1 MPFPDFRGRWL
12 DEQEEKQGT
21 MRQRLVGMTWTR
33 GARRGV
39 FSALVLGATIGATAV
54 GIGGCAVS
62 ESDAH
67 RWETTEN
74 GPEKLY
80 AIVAH
85 DKYAW
90 PLREEAALSLIRM
103 RPRNGKR
110 IGLEYAIL
118 GYDTPEGKGPGALA
132 VLGDDARRRI
142 VDGIAPKLVEQMGQ
156 PPPPAPAEGAV
167 VQPDPSIPY
176 KDGAFALL
184 SHEPPLASNEATK
197 ASLIAALSQWVQTD
211 FENRIDNSAQQ
222 FGVEQI
228 MRFIGSSS
236 VKTIPSS
243 INETSTKVDRAC
255 ALVADIGDE
264 DTKRRASDALVT
276 VGKHISSSEWL
287 DKQRALVNEANQK
300 AKITATPQ
308 QVSDQLKQYQ
318 DQELEKVFTNM
329 KRVGGRPAVDFCLQY
344 AHDKGNSEKSR
355 TNALAALENR
365 VDKNVPG
372 DVNVI
377 VDILTDDSNPDAVR
391 AVAMARLGEL
401 PKEMILPK
409 LYALFDKKWQVRL
422 DAARMILKT
431 ITTKDVPDFMQHL
444 PQNEKAK
451 MALSEP
457 IAYGAL
463 ILAMDPQ
470 AGPKPRDVLARY
482 LPSGPLGAKLTAA
495 GSYFAGK
502 KSDASALAA
511 YEEDKTVVPKCD
523 PADQCGWQCDV
534 PKAPGSQDKETKTV
548 TTVGEFI
555 RWCIEPSLQ

>member
-1 MPFPDFRGRWL
+1 
-12 DEQEEKQGT
+12 
-21 MRQRLVGMTWTR
+21 MRQRLVGMAWTR
-33 GARRGV
+33 GARGG
-39 FSALVLGATIGATAV
+39 SLPAIALGAVVWATAA
-54 GIGGCAVS
+54 GISGCAVS

-85 DKYAW
+85 DKYSW

-118 GYDTPEGKGPGALA
+118 GYDTPEGKGPGAIA

-156 PPPPAPAEGAV
+156 PPPPPPTEGAV

-211 FENRIDNSAQQ
+211 FEDRIDNSNQQ

-228 MRFIGSSS
+228 MRFIGATS
-236 VKTIPSS
+236 VKTLPSS

-255 ALVADIGDE
+255 ALVADIGDD

-276 VGKHISSSEWL
+276 VGKHIASTDWVE
-287 DKQRALVNEANQK
+287 KQRALVVEANQK

-329 KRVGGRPAVDFCLQY
+329 KRVGGRPAVDWCLSF
-344 AHDKGNSEKSR
+344 AHDKGNSDKSR
-355 TNALAALENR
+355 TNALAAIENR
-365 VDKNVPG
+365 VDKNVSS

-377 VDILTDDSNPDAVR
+377 LDILTDDANPDPVR

-444 PQNEKAK
+444 PLNDKAK

-457 IAYGAL
+457 IAYGAN
-463 ILAMDPQ
+463 IMAMDPQ
-470 AGPKPRDVLARY
+470 VGPKPRDVLARY
-482 LPSGPLGAKLTAA
+482 LQGGALGAKLTAL

-502 KSDASALAA
+502 KSDASALAP
-511 YEEDKTVVPKCD
+511 YEEDRALVPKCD

-534 PKAPGSQDKETKTV
+534 PKAPGSQEKETKTV
-548 TTVGEFI
+548 TTVGEFV

>member
-1 MPFPDFRGRWL
+1 
-12 DEQEEKQGT
+12 
-21 MRQRLVGMTWTR
+21 MRQRLVGMAWTR
-33 GARRGV
+33 GRTLPAMTLTLTLR
-39 FSALVLGATIGATAV
+39 AAATIGATAA
-54 GIGGCAVS
+54 GLGGCAVS

-85 DKYAW
+85 DKYSW

-142 VDGIAPKLVEQMGQ
+142 VDGIAPQLIEQMQQ
-156 PPPPAPAEGAV
+156 PPPPPPTAAAGGV

-211 FENRIDNSAQQ
+211 FEDRIDNSNQQ

-228 MRFIGSSS
+228 MRFIGASS
-236 VKTIPSS
+236 VKTLPSS

-255 ALVADIGDE
+255 SLVADIGDD

-276 VGKHISSSEWL
+276 VGKHIASSDWI
-287 DKQRALVNEANQK
+287 DKQRALVVEANQK
-300 AKITATPQ
+300 AKISATPQ
-308 QVSDQLKQYQ
+308 QVNDQLKQYQ

-329 KRVGGRPAVDFCLQY
+329 KRVGGRPAVDFCLSY

-372 DVNVI
+372 DVSLI
-377 VDILTDDSNPDAVR
+377 LDILTDDANPDSVR

-401 PKEMILPK
+401 PKDMILPK

-444 PQNEKAK
+444 PQNDKTK

-463 ILAMDPQ
+463 IMAIDPQ
-470 AGPKPRDVLARY
+470 GGPKPRDVLARY
-482 LPSGPLGAKLTAA
+482 LPGGPLGGKLTAA

-511 YEEDKTVVPKCD
+511 FEEDKTPVPKCD

-534 PKAPGSQDKETKTV
+534 PKAAGSQDKETKTV

>member
-1 MPFPDFRGRWL
+1 
-12 DEQEEKQGT
+12 
-21 MRQRLVGMTWTR
+21 MRQRLVGMAWAG
-33 GARRGV
+33 GAGAA
-39 FSALVLGATIGATAV
+39 SARAFAALSLGAGVWGTSLGLA
-54 GIGGCAVS
+54 GCAVS

-85 DKYAW
+85 DKYSW
-90 PLREEAALSLIRM
+90 DLREEAALSLVRM

-118 GYDTPEGKGPGALA
+118 GYDTPTGKVPGALA
-132 VLGDDARRRI
+132 VLGEDARRRI
-142 VDGIAPKLVEQMGQ
+142 VDGMAPKLIEQMQQ
-156 PPPPAPAEGAV
+156 PPPPKPVEGQV
-167 VQPDPSIPY
+167 VQPDPSISY
-176 KDGAFALL
+176 KDAAFALL

-197 ASLIAALSQWVQTD
+197 ASLIAALTQWVQTD
-211 FENRIDNSAQQ
+211 FENRIDNSGQQ

-228 MRFIGSSS
+228 MRFIGAPS

-243 INETSTKVDRAC
+243 INETSSKVDRAC
-255 ALVADIGDE
+255 SLVADIGDD

-276 VGKHISSSEWL
+276 VGKHIASTDWME
-287 DKQRALVNEANQK
+287 KQRTLVVEANTK
-300 AKITATPQ
+300 AKINATAQ

-329 KRVGGRPAVDFCLQY
+329 KRVGGRPAVDYCLAY

-365 VDKNVPG
+365 IDKSVPA

-377 VDILTDDSNPDAVR
+377 VDILTDDANPDSVR

-422 DAARMILKT
+422 DAARMILRT
-431 ITTKDVPDFMQHL
+431 ITTKDLPDFMAHL
-444 PQNEKAK
+444 PANDKTK

-457 IAYGAL
+457 ISYGAL
-463 ILAMDPQ
+463 IMAMDSTG
-470 AGPKPRDVLARY
+470 GPKPRDALARF
-482 LPSGPLGAKLTAA
+482 LQGGSLGAKMTAA
-495 GSYFAGK
+495 GSYYAAK
-502 KSDASALAA
+502 KSDASALTSL
-511 YEEDKTVVPKCD
+511 EEDKSPVPKCD
-523 PADQCGWQCDV
+523 PADNCGWQCDV
-534 PKAPGSQDKETKTV
+534 PKAAGSQDKETKTV

>member
-1 MPFPDFRGRWL
+1 
-12 DEQEEKQGT
+12 
-21 MRQRLVGMTWTR
+21 MRQRLVGMAWAG
-33 GARRGV
+33 GAGAA
-39 FSALVLGATIGATAV
+39 SARALAVLSLGAGVWGTSLGVA
-54 GIGGCAVS
+54 GCAVS

-85 DKYAW
+85 DKYSW
-90 PLREEAALSLIRM
+90 PLREEAALSLVRM

-118 GYDTPEGKGPGALA
+118 GYDTPTGKVPGALA
-132 VLGDDARRRI
+132 VLGEDARRRI
-142 VDGIAPKLVEQMGQ
+142 VDGMAPKLIEQMQQ
-156 PPPPAPAEGAV
+156 PPPPKPAEGQV
-167 VQPDPSIPY
+167 IPPDPSIPY
-176 KDGAFALL
+176 KDAAFALV

-197 ASLIAALSQWVQTD
+197 ASLIAALTQWVQTD

-228 MRFIGSSS
+228 MRFIGAPS
-236 VKTIPSS
+236 VKTLPSS
-243 INETSTKVDRAC
+243 INETSSKVDRAC
-255 ALVADIGDE
+255 SLVADIGDD

-276 VGKHISSSEWL
+276 VGKHIASTDWME
-287 DKQRALVNEANQK
+287 KQRALVVEANTK
-300 AKITATPQ
+300 AKINASAQ

-329 KRVGGRPAVDFCLQY
+329 KRVGGRPAVDYCLAY

-355 TNALAALENR
+355 TNALAALGDR
-365 VDKNVPG
+365 IDKSVPA

-377 VDILTDDSNPDAVR
+377 VDILTDDANPDSVR

-422 DAARMILKT
+422 DAARMILRT
-431 ITTKDVPDFMQHL
+431 ITTKDLPDFMQHL
-444 PQNEKAK
+444 PQNDKTK

-457 IAYGAL
+457 ISYGAL
-463 ILAMDPQ
+463 IMAMDPQ
-470 AGPKPRDVLARY
+470 GGPKPRDALARY
-482 LPSGPLGAKLTAA
+482 LQGGSLGARMTAA
-495 GSYFAGK
+495 GSYYAAK
-502 KSDASALAA
+502 KSDASALTAL
-511 YEEDKTVVPKCD
+511 EEDKSPVPKCD
-523 PADQCGWQCDV
+523 PADNCGWQCDV

>member
-1 MPFPDFRGRWL
+1 M
-12 DEQEEKQGT
+12 
-21 MRQRLVGMTWTR
+21 
-33 GARRGV
+33 
-39 FSALVLGATIGATAV
+39 
-54 GIGGCAVS
+54 S

-85 DKYAW
+85 DKYSW

-142 VDGIAPKLVEQMGQ
+142 VDGIAPKLIEQMQQ
-156 PPPPAPAEGAV
+156 PPPPPPAEGAV

-197 ASLIAALSQWVQTD
+197 ASLIAALTQWVQTD
-211 FENRIDNSAQQ
+211 FEDRIDNSNQQ

-228 MRFIGSSS
+228 MRFLGAPS
-236 VKTIPSS
+236 VKTLPSY

-255 ALVADIGDE
+255 SLVADIGDD

-276 VGKHISSSEWL
+276 VGKHIASTDWVE
-287 DKQRALVNEANQK
+287 KQRALVVEANQK
-300 AKITATPQ
+300 AKISATPQ

-329 KRVGGRPAVDFCLQY
+329 KRVGGRPAVDYCLALRARQGQQREEPDQR
-344 AHDKGNSEKSR
+344 ARGHREPRRQERARRREHHPRHPRPTTRTRTRSARSR
-355 TNALAALENR
+355 WPAWA
-365 VDKNVPG
+365 
-372 DVNVI
+372 
-377 VDILTDDSNPDAVR
+377 SC
-391 AVAMARLGEL
+391 
-401 PKEMILPK
+401 PKDMILPK

-431 ITTKDVPDFMQHL
+431 ITTKDVPDFMRTSAAERQDEDGSERADRLRGAHHGHGPAGGPEAARRAGAVPPGGRPRRQADGARL
-444 PQNEKAK
+444 LLRWKKIRCGRSAAVRGGPRAGAQVRPRRPVR
-451 MALSEP
+451 MAVRRAESAWIPGQRDEDRHHGRRIRPMVHRAVAAVMRRAARWANDSRSVSL
-457 IAYGAL
+457 
-463 ILAMDPQ
+463 
-470 AGPKPRDVLARY
+470 GPRRSGRGR
-482 LPSGPLGAKLTAA
+482 SGPSFAAK
-495 GSYFAGK
+495 GNG
-502 KSDASALAA
+502 
-511 YEEDKTVVPKCD
+511 DK
-523 PADQCGWQCDV
+523 
-534 PKAPGSQDKETKTV
+534 
-548 TTVGEFI
+548 
-555 RWCIEPSLQ
+555 R

>member
-1 MPFPDFRGRWL
+1 
-12 DEQEEKQGT
+12 
-21 MRQRLVGMTWTR
+21 MRERLVGMAWARKAR
-33 GARRGV
+33 GGSLPAIALGV
-39 FSALVLGATIGATAV
+39 AILATAA

-85 DKYAW
+85 DKYSW

-110 IGLEYAIL
+110 IGLEYSIL

-142 VDGIAPKLVEQMGQ
+142 VDGIAPKLIEQIGQ
-156 PPPPAPAEGAV
+156 PPPPPPTEGAV

-211 FENRIDNSAQQ
+211 FENRIDNSNQQ

-228 MRFIGSSS
+228 MRFIGASS
-236 VKTIPSS
+236 VKSLPGS

-255 ALVADIGDE
+255 ALIADIGDD

-276 VGKHISSSEWL
+276 VGKHIASNEWVE
-287 DKQRALVNEANQK
+287 KQRALVIEANQK

-329 KRVGGRPAVDFCLQY
+329 KRVGGRPAVDWCLAF

-355 TNALAALENR
+355 TNALAAIENR
-365 VDKNVPG
+365 VDKNVSG
-372 DVNVI
+372 DVNI
-377 VDILTDDSNPDAVR
+377 ILDILTDDSNPDPVR

-401 PKEMILPK
+401 PKDMVLPK

-444 PQNEKAK
+444 PQNDKAK

-463 ILAMDPQ
+463 IMAMDPQ
-470 AGPKPRDVLARY
+470 GGPKPRDVLNRY
-482 LPSGPLGAKLTAA
+482 LSGGPLGGKLTAI

-502 KSDASALAA
+502 KSDASALASD
-511 YEEDKTVVPKCD
+511 EEDKTLVPKCEA
-523 PADQCGWQCDV
+523 ADQCGWQCDV
-534 PKAPGSQDKETKTV
+534 PKTPGSQEKDTKTV
-548 TTVGEFI
+548 TTVGEFV

>member
-1 MPFPDFRGRWL
+1 
-12 DEQEEKQGT
+12 
-21 MRQRLVGMTWTR
+21 MRQRLVGMAWTPGR
-33 GARRGV
+33 
-39 FSALVLGATIGATAV
+39 FLPALVLGAGVWAVSIGTA
-54 GIGGCAVS
+54 GCAVS

-85 DKYAW
+85 DKYSW
-90 PLREEAALSLIRM
+90 PLREEAALSLVRM

-110 IGLEYAIL
+110 VGLEYAIL
-118 GYDTPEGKGPGALA
+118 GYDTPTGKVPGALA
-132 VLGDDARRRI
+132 VLGEDARRRI
-142 VDGIAPKLVEQMGQ
+142 VDGMAPKLIEQMQQ
-156 PPPPAPAEGAV
+156 PPPPMPAEGGV

-176 KDGAFALL
+176 KDAAFALL

-197 ASLIAALSQWVQTD
+197 ASLIAALTQWVQTD
-211 FENRIDNSAQQ
+211 FEARIDNSNQQ

-228 MRFIGSSS
+228 MRFIGAPS
-236 VKTIPSS
+236 VKTLPGS
-243 INETSTKVDRAC
+243 INEADVKVDRAC
-255 ALVADIGDE
+255 SLVADIGDDE
-264 DTKRRASDALVT
+264 TKKRASDALVT
-276 VGKHISSSEWL
+276 VAKHIASTDWIE
-287 DKQRALVNEANQK
+287 KQRALVVEANQK
-300 AKITATPQ
+300 AKITASPQ

-329 KRVGGRPAVDFCLQY
+329 KRVGGRPTVDYCLAY
-344 AHDKGNSEKSR
+344 ARDKNNSEKSR

-365 VDKNVPG
+365 IDKSAPN
-372 DVNVI
+372 DVTII
-377 VDILTDDSNPDAVR
+377 VDILTDDANPDPVR

-422 DAARMILKT
+422 DAARMILRT
-431 ITTKDVPDFMQHL
+431 ITTKDLPDFVQHL
-444 PQNEKAK
+444 PQTDKTK

-463 ILAMDPQ
+463 IMAMDPQ
-470 AGPKPRDVLARY
+470 GGPKPRDVISRY
-482 LPSGPLGAKLTAA
+482 LQGGPLGARLTAA
-495 GSYFAGK
+495 GSYYAAK
-502 KSDASALAA
+502 KSEASALTAL
-511 YEEDKTVVPKCD
+511 EEDRSPVPKCD

-534 PKAPGSQDKETKTV
+534 PKAGSQEKETKSV

>member
-1 MPFPDFRGRWL
+1 
-12 DEQEEKQGT
+12 
-21 MRQRLVGMTWTR
+21 MRQRLVGMAW
-33 GARRGV
+33 GGGV
-39 FSALVLGATIGATAV
+39 LALLLGMSAGVA
-54 GIGGCAVS
+54 GCAVS

-110 IGLEYAIL
+110 VGLEYAIL
-118 GYDTPEGKGPGALA
+118 GYDTPTGKVPGALA

-142 VDGIAPKLVEQMGQ
+142 VDGIAPKLVEQMQQ
-156 PPPPAPAEGAV
+156 PPPPTPAEGQV
-167 VQPDPSIPY
+167 IQPDPSIPY
-176 KDGAFALL
+176 KDAAFALL

-197 ASLIAALSQWVQTD
+197 ASLVAALTQWVQTS
-211 FENRIDNSAQQ
+211 FEARIDNSAQQ

-228 MRFIGSSS
+228 MRFVGAST
-236 VKTIPSS
+236 VKTLPSV
-243 INETSTKVDRAC
+243 INETSSKVDRAC
-255 ALVADIGDE
+255 SLVADIGDD
-264 DTKRRASDALVT
+264 DTKRRASDALVAM
-276 VGKHISSSEWL
+276 GKHIASSDWVE
-287 DKQRALVNEANQK
+287 KQRALVIEANTK
-300 AKITATPQ
+300 SKINASAQ
-308 QVSDQLKQYQ
+308 QVSDQLKTYQ

-329 KRVGGRPAVDFCLQY
+329 KRVGGRPAVDWCLGY
-344 AHDKGNSEKSR
+344 AHDKANSEKSR

-365 VDKNVPG
+365 VDKNSAG

-377 VDILTDDSNPDAVR
+377 VDILTDDSNPDSVR

-431 ITTKDVPDFMQHL
+431 ITTKDLPDFMAHL
-444 PQNEKAK
+444 PANDKTK

-463 ILAMDPQ
+463 IMAMDPQ
-470 AGPKPRDVLARY
+470 GGPKPRDVLARY
-482 LPSGPLGAKLTAA
+482 AQGPLGPRLTVA
-495 GSYFAGK
+495 GSYYAAK
-502 KSDASALAA
+502 KSEAGTLSSLDD
-511 YEEDKTVVPKCD
+511 DKSPVPKCE

-534 PKAPGSQDKETKTV
+534 PKAPGSQEKETKV
-548 TTVGEFI
+548 VSTVGEFI

>member
-1 MPFPDFRGRWL
+1 
-12 DEQEEKQGT
+12 
-21 MRQRLVGMTWTR
+21 MRQRLVGKAWAR
-33 GARRGV
+33 GRCLPALALGTSVWASVLATSVGV
-39 FSALVLGATIGATAV
+39 
-54 GIGGCAVS
+54 GGCAIS

-74 GPEKLY
+74 GPAKLY

-142 VDGIAPKLVEQMGQ
+142 VDGIAPKLIEQMQ
-156 PPPPAPAEGAV
+156 QPPPPPPAPAENAV
-167 VQPDPSIPY
+167 IQPDPSIAY

-228 MRFIGSSS
+228 MRFIGASS
-236 VKTIPSS
+236 VKTLPSF

-255 ALVADIGDE
+255 QLIADIGDD

-276 VGKHISSSEWL
+276 VGKHIASSDWIE
-287 DKQRALVNEANQK
+287 KQRALVVEANQK
-300 AKITATPQ
+300 ARITATPQ
-308 QVSDQLKQYQ
+308 QVGDQLKQYQ

-329 KRVGGRPAVDFCLQY
+329 KRVGGRPAVDFCLAY
-344 AHDKGNSEKSR
+344 AHDKSSSEKSR

-365 VDKNVPG
+365 VDKSVPA
-372 DVNVI
+372 DVNII
-377 VDILTDDSNPDAVR
+377 VDILTDDSNPDSVR

-401 PKEMILPK
+401 PKDMILPK

-431 ITTKDVPDFMQHL
+431 ITTKDLPDFMQHL
-444 PQNEKAK
+444 PQSDKAK

-457 IAYGAL
+457 IAYGSL
-463 ILAMDPQ
+463 IMAMDPQ
-470 AGPKPRDVLARY
+470 GGPKPRDALSRY
-482 LPSGPLGAKLTAA
+482 LPAGGPLGAKLTAI
-495 GSYFAGK
+495 GSYFAAK
-502 KSDASALAA
+502 KADASALGA
-511 YEEDKTVVPKCD
+511 YEEDHTPVSKCD

-534 PKAPGSQDKETKTV
+534 PKGAGSQDKETKTV
-548 TTVGEFI
+548 TTVGEFV